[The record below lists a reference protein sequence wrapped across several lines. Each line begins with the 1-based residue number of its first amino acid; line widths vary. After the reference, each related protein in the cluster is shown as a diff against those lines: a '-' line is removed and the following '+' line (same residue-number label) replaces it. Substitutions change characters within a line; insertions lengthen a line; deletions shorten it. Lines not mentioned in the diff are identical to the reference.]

1 MSLDSVR
8 ISQSGRDQLIRLK
21 RHTGIQNWNVLCRW
35 GFCLS
40 LKDNTPPSRS
50 PIVTDSNIEM
60 SWKTFGGAHE
70 EIYKALIQVR
80 AKKDGFETDGMALTA
95 HVHRGLNMLL
105 AKDIKAI
112 EDLLA
117 LDFDGAWA
125 LTQASYED

>member
-35 GFCLS
+35 AFCLS
-40 LKDNTPPSRS
+40 LKDETSPSHS

-60 SWKTFGGAHE
+60 SWKTFGGTHE
-70 EIYKALIQVR
+70 EIFRGLVQIR
-80 AKKDGFETDGMALTA
+80 ARQDRFETVDAALTA
-95 HVHRGLNMLL
+95 HLHRGLNMLL
-105 AKDIKAI
+105 SKEIRSI

-117 LDFDGAWA
+117 IA
-125 LTQASYED
+125 Y